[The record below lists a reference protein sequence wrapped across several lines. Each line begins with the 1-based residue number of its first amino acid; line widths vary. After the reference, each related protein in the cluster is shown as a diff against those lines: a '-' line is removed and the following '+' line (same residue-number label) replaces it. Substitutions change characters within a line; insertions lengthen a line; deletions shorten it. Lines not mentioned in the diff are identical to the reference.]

1 MGLELK
7 IHYHNEQIP
16 LIIVDNLYDD
26 EEERE
31 IMVELDYLS
40 DARRLIPPFEDESG
54 AVVKNKNIKNV
65 GCLYLDSFYN
75 NRQTSSILQI
85 TEKLFMDGRSI
96 IENHPHWFFDMKS
109 INSHTT
115 HMLYYE
121 NINEYPPHYD
131 TCRITSLTYFYKQ
144 PKSFTGGDL
153 YFSDFDTKVEC
164 RNNRV
169 VVFPSILNHAS
180 TPVFMEEKH
189 QNQKLGKYC
198 ITQFLDRNDS

>member
-1 MGLELK
+1 ME

-65 GCLYLDSFYN
+65 GCLYLDSFYSD
-75 NRQTSSILQI
+75 RQTSSILQI
-85 TEKLFMDGRSI
+85 TEKLFMGGRSI
-96 IENHPHWFFDMKS
+96 IENHPHWFFDMRS

-121 NINEYPPHYD
+121 NTNEYPPHYD

-169 VVFPSILNHAS
+169 VVFPSMLNHAS
-180 TPVFMEEKH
+180 TPVFMEEKY

-198 ITQFLDRNDS
+198 ITQFLDCNDR